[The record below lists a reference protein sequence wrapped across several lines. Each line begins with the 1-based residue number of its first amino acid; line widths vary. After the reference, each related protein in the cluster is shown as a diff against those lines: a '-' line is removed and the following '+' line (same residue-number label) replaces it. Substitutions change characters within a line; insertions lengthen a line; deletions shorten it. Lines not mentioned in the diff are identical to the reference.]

1 MKLLKFGLNF
11 WITITSV
18 VSFLTGW
25 ILLAHAPKPVQNNSS
40 SRVEVAPL
48 PTLEPLAPLSDFNSS
63 SDNPQSQTQSV
74 PFFNFGFQSR
84 RRSGFGSFS
93 TGGS

>member
-25 ILLAHAPKPVQNNSS
+25 ILLAHAPKPIQSNSA
-40 SRVEVAPL
+40 SRIEAAPL
-48 PTLEPLAPLSDFNSS
+48 PTLEPLAPLSDFNSGQNS
-63 SDNPQSQTQSV
+63 VQPQSS
-74 PFFNFGFQSR
+74 PFFNFQPQPR
-84 RRSGFGSFS
+84 QRSNFGSFF

>member
-18 VSFLTGW
+18 ASFLTGW
-25 ILLAHAPKPVQNNSS
+25 ILLAHAPKPIQNNSS
-40 SRVEVAPL
+40 PRVEVAPL
-48 PTLEPLAPLSDFNSS
+48 PTLEPLAPLSDFNSGFNNAQPQAQS
-63 SDNPQSQTQSV
+63 S
-74 PFFNFGFQSR
+74 PFFNFQPR
-84 RRSGFGSFS
+84 RRSNFGSFF

>member
-25 ILLAHAPKPVQNNSS
+25 ILLAHAPKPIQNTVDA
-40 SRVEVAPL
+40 RVSVTPL
-48 PTLEPLAPLSDFNSS
+48 PTLEPLAPLSDSNSGFNNSQ
-63 SDNPQSQTQSV
+63 PQSS
-74 PFFNFGFQSR
+74 PFFNFQPR
-84 RRSGFGSFS
+84 RRSSFGSFF

>member
-1 MKLLKFGLNF
+1 MKLLKFGLNV

-25 ILLAHAPKPVQNNSS
+25 ILLAHAQKPVQQNNTSPLVS
-40 SRVEVAPL
+40 AAPL
-48 PTLEPLAPLSDFNSS
+48 PTLEPLAPLSDFNSGS
-63 SDNPQSQTQSV
+63 NSTVQQPQSS
-74 PFFNFGFQSR
+74 PFFNFQPR
-84 RRSGFGSFS
+84 RRSSFGSFF

>member
-25 ILLAHAPKPVQNNSS
+25 ILLAHAQKPVQQSNPSS
-40 SRVEVAPL
+40 LVNAAPL
-48 PTLEPLAPLSDFNSS
+48 PTLEPLAPLSDFNTGSNNSAQQQQSS
-63 SDNPQSQTQSV
+63 
-74 PFFNFGFQSR
+74 PFFNFQPR
-84 RRSGFGSFS
+84 RRPSFGSFF